1 MVLLIHLWQDAMQ
14 VRCPSQLGGGE
25 LASVEVLLNVQVDA
39 LLFIVGLQ
47 WANLSKGVSQ
57 FFLWRGEFLSLVKVV
72 EGKGSDIGATEG
84 LLCGRS

>member
-25 LASVEVLLNVQVDA
+25 LAGVEALLNVQVDA

-47 WANLSKGVSQ
+47 WVNLSKGVSQ
-57 FFLWRGEFLSLVKVV
+57 FFL
-72 EGKGSDIGATEG
+72 
-84 LLCGRS
+84 